1 MEIIASG
8 VYDPTFGVLC
18 LMKSERKRSMKNLR
32 IIWTTGL
39 VWNANATCAL
49 F

>member
-1 MEIIASG
+1 MFKTEK
-8 VYDPTFGVLC
+8 L
-18 LMKSERKRSMKNLR
+18 KNLR

-39 VWNANATCAL
+39 VWNANATIAL